1 MQTLL
6 HGFLGSWRTDR
17 RSIRRQFLTET
28 DLNLD
33 PSSEIKLHQSINGFL
48 SRLNN
53 IQETLVRTN
62 LVLIASVFVHVRG
75 NQHGEALFL
84 RWHRNRTTDL
94 STGTLRG

>member
-1 MQTLL
+1 
-6 HGFLGSWRTDR
+6 
-17 RSIRRQFLTET
+17 
-28 DLNLD
+28 D

-75 NQHGEALFL
+75 NQHGETLFL

-94 STGTLRG
+94 STGTLRGVYDLLGRLVDEAMIKSLQTNSYALVLHTTN